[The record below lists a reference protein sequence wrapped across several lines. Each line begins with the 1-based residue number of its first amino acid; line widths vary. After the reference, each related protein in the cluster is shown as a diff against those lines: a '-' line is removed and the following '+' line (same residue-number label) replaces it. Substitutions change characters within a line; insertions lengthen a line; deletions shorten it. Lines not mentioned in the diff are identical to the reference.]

1 MSKLNDV
8 VYCTIEHKKYRV
20 LSRLITTHRL
30 NLNLGMKIQISKMSM
45 NLNTRHTHEEPLQTI
60 LALSIINSRI
70 NRISLLRVALYSR
83 CT

>member
-30 NLNLGMKIQISKMSM
+30 NLNLGMKIQISKNEYEFEHKTYSWRTPTD
-45 NLNTRHTHEEPLQTI
+45 NF
-60 LALSIINSRI
+60 SIII
-70 NRISLLRVALYSR
+70 VQISVRGYSCR
-83 CT
+83 SFW